1 MEIFGFANALGTG
14 LQLLAASQ
22 GSKVPSLGGDAG
34 SVAEGIGFATK
45 LARTFRSSQSGSAG
59 KYGAVPFQQTASIK
73 EPEGYYSM
81 FGKTSPS
88 LSTPQAMQR
97 PQFDIP
103 RLETAVN
110 NLINNA
116 QNSQM
121 QQVMQVYGIQ
131 PTKAVNQ
138 PKTVVQTASLK
149 ALETG

>member
-22 GSKVPSLGGDAG
+22 GSKVPSLGDGAG

-45 LARTFRSSQSGSAG
+45 LARTFRSAQSGSAG
-59 KYGAVPFQQTASIK
+59 KYGAVPFQQTASIQ

-81 FGKTSPS
+81 FGKPSAS

-97 PQFDIP
+97 PQLDIP
-103 RLETAVN
+103 RLYTAVN
-110 NLINNA
+110 NLRNNA
-116 QNSQM
+116 QNEQM
-121 QQVMQVYGIQ
+121 QQVMKVFGIQ

-138 PKTVVQTASLK
+138 PKTFVQTASLK